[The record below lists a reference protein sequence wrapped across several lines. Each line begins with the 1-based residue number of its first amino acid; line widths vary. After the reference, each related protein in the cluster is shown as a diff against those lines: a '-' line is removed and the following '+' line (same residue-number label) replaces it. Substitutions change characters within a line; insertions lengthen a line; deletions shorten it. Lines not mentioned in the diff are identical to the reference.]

1 MTDTTFAEQ
10 TGRVGTP
17 PGLRERYESARSLRE
32 FIESA
37 EVNAELWRSLTG
49 RATAPED
56 LVARARARPPRR
68 LLVLLEDWCGDAVN
82 TIPALAALVDAMPQL
97 ELRVLARDANPDL
110 TDAHLT
116 GTSRS
121 IPVVMVLDEEYV
133 ERGWWG
139 PRPTELQRWMLSPEA
154 RAMDAADRYR
164 EVRRWYARDRGR
176 TTLLE
181 VIELLERSVEKAQA
195 A

>member
-1 MTDTTFAEQ
+1 MTNNILAEE
-10 TGRVGTP
+10 TGRTGPP

-32 FIESA
+32 FVESA
-37 EVNAELWRSLTG
+37 EVNAELWRSLTR
-49 RATAPED
+49 RAAAPAE
-56 LVARARARPPRR
+56 LVARARALPPRR

-82 TIPALAALVDAMPQL
+82 TIPALAALVDAVPQL

-110 TDAHLT
+110 MDAHLT
-116 GTSRS
+116 GKSRS
-121 IPVVMVLDEEYV
+121 IPVVMVLDEDYV

-139 PRPTELQRWMLSPEA
+139 PRPTELQRWAVSPEG
-154 RAMDAADRYR
+154 RAMDAGDRYR

-181 VIELLERSVEKAQA
+181 LIELLEGSAEKARA